1 MIPLL
6 HLKNY
11 LRNNKIIL
19 LREVLK
25 LITIIKNINVYA
37 PENMGKKDVVIV
49 SDKIEGVYD
58 NIDIPDNF
66 VSIEV
71 IDGSEKI
78 LFPGFLDCH
87 VHIIGGGG
95 EGGFKTRTPEI
106 SVISLVEAG
115 ITTVVGCIGTDGV
128 CRSMR
133 ALIAKAKGLEEE
145 GITSYCYSGSYEIPV
160 KTITESIK
168 GDLMM
173 VDKIIG
179 VGEVALSDHR
189 SSQASYEDFVNT
201 VAQARVGGILSGK
214 AGIVNVH
221 LGDGAR
227 RLEYLFKI
235 IEETEIPPTQL
246 LPTHINRSDKLFEV
260 GIEYAKKGGFI
271 DLTTSSDTRFLEP
284 GELSAGEGLALLLKN
299 GVDIKHIT
307 FSSDGNGSMPV
318 FDSNGKLVGLGICSV
333 ESLYR
338 EVKESIQKYKVSIEE
353 AIKVITSN
361 VAEVLKL
368 NNKGKV
374 EAGRDADLVIV
385 NKENLGID
393 IVITK
398 GKVVV
403 KDGKAII
410 KPTFE

>member
-1 MIPLL
+1 MIT
-6 HLKNY
+6 
-11 LRNNKIIL
+11 
-19 LREVLK
+19 V
-25 LITIIKNINVYA
+25 IKNINVYV
-37 PENMGKKDVVIV
+37 PEKLGKKDVVIV
-49 SDKIEGVYD
+49 NDKIEGIYD
-58 NIDIPDNF
+58 NLNIPDNF
-66 VSIEV
+66 VNISV
-71 IDGSEKI
+71 IDGKGKI

-106 SVISLVEAG
+106 SIVSLIEAG
-115 ITTVVGCIGTDGV
+115 ITTVVGCIGTDGI
-128 CRSMR
+128 CRNMR
-133 ALIAKAKGLEEE
+133 SLIAKANGLEEE
-145 GITSYCYSGSYEIPV
+145 GITSYCYTGSYEIPV
-160 KTITESIK
+160 KTITDSIK

-189 SSQASYEDFVNT
+189 SSQATYQDFVNT

-227 RLEYLFKI
+227 RLEYLFKV

-246 LPTHINRSDKLFEV
+246 LPTHINRSDKLFKV
-260 GIEYAKKGGFI
+260 GIEYAKKWGFI
-271 DLTTSSDTRFLEP
+271 DLTTSSDPRFLEP
-284 GELSAGEGLALLLKN
+284 GELRACEGLTLLLKN

-318 FDSNGKLVGLGICSV
+318 FDNDGKLVGLGICSV
-333 ESLYR
+333 ETLYR
-338 EVKESIQKYKVSIEE
+338 EVKDSIKEYNVPIED

-368 NNKGKV
+368 NNKGKI
-374 EAGRDADLVIV
+374 EKERDADLVIV
-385 NKENLGID
+385 NEDTLDID
-393 IVITK
+393 MVIAK
-398 GKVVV
+398 GKIVV
-403 KDGKAII
+403 KDGNTTI
-410 KPTFE
+410 KPTFN

>member
-1 MIPLL
+1 MIT
-6 HLKNY
+6 
-11 LRNNKIIL
+11 
-19 LREVLK
+19 V
-25 LITIIKNINVYA
+25 IKNINVYA
-37 PENMGKKDVVIV
+37 PENLGQKDIVIV
-49 SDKIEGVYD
+49 SDKIEGIYD
-58 NIDIPDNF
+58 NVNIPNDFIDIK
-66 VSIEV
+66 I
-71 IDGSEKI
+71 IDGKDKI

-95 EGGFKTRTPEI
+95 EGGFRTRTPEI

-128 CRSMR
+128 CRNMR
-133 ALIAKAKGLEEE
+133 SLIAKAKGLEEE
-145 GITSYCYSGSYEIPV
+145 GITSYCYTGSYEIPV

-173 VDKIIG
+173 VDKVIG
-179 VGEVALSDHR
+179 VGEIALSDHR
-189 SSQASYEDFVNT
+189 SSQASYQEFVNT
-201 VAQARVGGILSGK
+201 VAQARVGGLLSGK

-246 LPTHINRSDKLFEV
+246 LPTHINRSDKLFKV

-271 DLTTSSDTRFLEP
+271 DLTTSSDPKFLEP
-284 GELSAGEGLALLLKN
+284 GELRAGEGLSLLLKN

-318 FDSNGKLVGLGICSV
+318 FDNNGKLIGLGICSV
-333 ESLYR
+333 KTLYR
-338 EVKESIQKYKVSIEE
+338 EVKDSILEHNVPIEE
-353 AIKVITSN
+353 AIRVITSN
-361 VAEVLKL
+361 VAELLKL
-368 NNKGKV
+368 SNKGKIEV
-374 EAGRDADLVIV
+374 GRDADLVIV
-385 NKENLGID
+385 NKDILDID
-393 IVITK
+393 MVIAK

-403 KDGKAII
+403 EDGKASI
-410 KPTFE
+410 KPTFQ

>member
-1 MIPLL
+1 MIT
-6 HLKNY
+6 
-11 LRNNKIIL
+11 
-19 LREVLK
+19 V
-25 LITIIKNINVYA
+25 IKNINVYA
-37 PENMGKKDVVIV
+37 PENMGKKDIVIV
-49 SDKIEGVYD
+49 NDKIEGVYD
-58 NIDIPDNF
+58 KVNIPDNF
-66 VSIEV
+66 VEIET
-71 IDGSEKI
+71 IDGAGKLI
-78 LFPGFLDCH
+78 FPGFLDCH

-106 SVISLVEAG
+106 SIISLVEAG

-145 GITSYCYSGSYEIPV
+145 GITSYCYTGSYEIPV

-168 GDLMM
+168 GDFMM
-173 VDKIIG
+173 VDKVIG

-189 SSQASYEDFVNT
+189 SSQATYDDFVNT

-227 RLEYLFKI
+227 RLEYLFKV
-235 IEETEIPPTQL
+235 IEETEIPATQL

-260 GIEYAKKGGFI
+260 GIDYAKNGGFI
-271 DLTTSSDTRFLEP
+271 DLTTSSDPRFLEP
-284 GELSAGEGLALLLKN
+284 GELRAGEGLALLLKK

-318 FDSNGKLVGLGICSV
+318 FDDSGKLVGLGICSV
-333 ESLYR
+333 KTLYG
-338 EVKESIQKYKVSIEE
+338 EVKESIIEHKVPIEE

-368 NNKGKV
+368 NNKGRI
-374 EAGRDADLVIV
+374 ESGRDADLVIV
-385 NKENLGID
+385 NKESLDID
-393 IVITK
+393 TVIAK

-403 KDGKAII
+403 EEGKAII

>member
-1 MIPLL
+1 MIT
-6 HLKNY
+6 
-11 LRNNKIIL
+11 
-19 LREVLK
+19 V
-25 LITIIKNINVYA
+25 IKNINVYV
-37 PENMGKKDVVIV
+37 PEKLGKKDVVIV
-49 SDKIEGVYD
+49 NDKIEGIYD
-58 NIDIPDNF
+58 NLNIPDNF
-66 VSIEV
+66 VNISV
-71 IDGSEKI
+71 IDGKGKI

-106 SVISLVEAG
+106 SIVSLIEAG
-115 ITTVVGCIGTDGV
+115 ITTVVGCIGTDGI
-128 CRSMR
+128 CRNMR
-133 ALIAKAKGLEEE
+133 SLIAKANGLEEE
-145 GITSYCYSGSYEIPV
+145 GITSYCYTGSYEIPV
-160 KTITESIK
+160 KTITDSIK

-189 SSQASYEDFVNT
+189 SSQATYQDFVNT

-227 RLEYLFKI
+227 RLEYLFKV

-246 LPTHINRSDKLFEV
+246 LPTHINRSDKLFKV

-271 DLTTSSDTRFLEP
+271 DLTTSSDPRFLEP
-284 GELSAGEGLALLLKN
+284 GELRACEGLTLLLKN

-318 FDSNGKLVGLGICSV
+318 FDNDGKLVGLGICSV
-333 ESLYR
+333 ETLYR
-338 EVKESIQKYKVSIEE
+338 EVKDSIKEYNVPIED

-368 NNKGKV
+368 NNKGKI
-374 EAGRDADLVIV
+374 EKERDADLVIV
-385 NKENLGID
+385 NEDTLDID
-393 IVITK
+393 MVIAK
-398 GKVVV
+398 GKIVV
-403 KDGKAII
+403 KDGNTTI
-410 KPTFE
+410 KPTFN

>member
-1 MIPLL
+1 MIT
-6 HLKNY
+6 
-11 LRNNKIIL
+11 
-19 LREVLK
+19 V
-25 LITIIKNINVYA
+25 IKNINVYA
-37 PENMGKKDVVIV
+37 PKNLGEKDVVIV
-49 SDKIEGVYD
+49 SDKIEGIYD
-58 NIDIPDNF
+58 ELNIPNDFIN
-66 VSIEV
+66 IEI
-71 IDGSEKI
+71 IDGKDKI

-95 EGGFKTRTPEI
+95 EGGFRTRTPEI

-128 CRSMR
+128 CRNMR
-133 ALIAKAKGLEEE
+133 SLIAKAKGLEEE
-145 GITSYCYSGSYEIPV
+145 GITSYCYTGSYEMPV

-173 VDKIIG
+173 VDKVIG
-179 VGEVALSDHR
+179 VGEIALSDHR
-189 SSQASYEDFVNT
+189 SSQASYQEFVNT
-201 VAQARVGGILSGK
+201 VAQSRVGGLLSGK

-246 LPTHINRSDKLFEV
+246 LPTHINRSDKLLEV

-271 DLTTSSDTRFLEP
+271 DLTTSSDPKFLEP
-284 GELSAGEGLALLLKN
+284 GELRAGEGLALLLKN

-318 FDSNGKLVGLGICSV
+318 FDNDGKLIGLGICSV
-333 ESLYR
+333 KTLYR
-338 EVKESIQKYKVSIEE
+338 EVKDSILEHNVPIEE
-353 AIKVITSN
+353 AIRVITSN
-361 VAEVLKL
+361 VAEFLKL
-368 NNKGKV
+368 DNKGKI
-374 EAGRDADLVIV
+374 EAGRDADFVIV
-385 NKENLGID
+385 NKNNLDID
-393 IVITK
+393 IVIAK

-403 KDGKAII
+403 KDGKAVI
-410 KPTFE
+410 KPTFQ